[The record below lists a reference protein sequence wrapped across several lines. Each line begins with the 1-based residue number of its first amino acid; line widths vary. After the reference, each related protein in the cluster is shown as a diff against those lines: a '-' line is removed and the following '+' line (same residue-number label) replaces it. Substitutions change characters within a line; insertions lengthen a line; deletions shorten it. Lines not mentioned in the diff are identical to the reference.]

1 MCIPKVSVII
11 PVYNTEKY
19 VRQAVESILLQT
31 LKDIEIIIVNDG
43 STDGSMTI
51 LEELAA
57 QDERIKL
64 FSQENQGQSVARNF
78 ALQKVGGKYLYFMDS
93 DDYLENDALELCFEK
108 AESNNLDFV
117 LFDAEILNPQDTT
130 AIDIT
135 YQRTQIINEESIY
148 TGSELLN
155 LFIHEYIFTPSP
167 CLSFINTTFFR
178 QNNLSFYPDIIHED
192 QLFTCQL
199 YLNANKVMCIAK
211 PFFKRRFRANSTM
224 TNRFAWKN
232 MHGYLTVTTGLLQYA
247 SKHPEYKKLID
258 LFLSQM
264 LDAAVW
270 QAHVL
275 PLDQRIRLFFL
286 CVKDYKKYVTNK
298 TLLTLLLKSVVS
310 GK

>member
-19 VRQAVESILLQT
+19 VRQAVESICRQT
-31 LKDIEIIIVNDG
+31 LKDLEIIIVNDG

-64 FSQENQGQSVARNF
+64 FSQENQGQSAARNF
-78 ALQKVGGKYLYFMDS
+78 ATEKAKGKYIYFMDS
-93 DDYLENDALELCFEK
+93 DDFLEKDALQLCFEK
-108 AESNNLDFV
+108 AVNKNLDFV

-130 AIDIT
+130 AIDLT
-135 YQRTQIINEESIY
+135 YKRTQILNKEYIY
-148 TGSELLN
+148 TGNELLN
-155 LFIHEYIFTPSP
+155 TFIREHIFTPSP
-167 CLSFINTTFFR
+167 CLSFINTAFLR
-178 QNNLSFYPDIIHED
+178 QQNLSFYPGIIHED
-192 QLFTCQL
+192 QLFTCKL

-211 PFFKRRFRANSTM
+211 PFFKRRFRSDSTM

-232 MHGYLTVTTGLLQYA
+232 MRGYLTVTAELLQYA

-264 LDAAVW
+264 LDASVW

-275 PLDQRIRLFFL
+275 PLKEKIKLLPRIAKHHQYIRLRTWL
-286 CVKDYKKYVTNK
+286 VLMLKK
-298 TLLTLLLKSVVS
+298 
-310 GK
+310 

>member
-64 FSQENQGQSVARNF
+64 FSQENQGQSAARNF
-78 ALQKVGGKYLYFMDS
+78 ATEKAKGKYIYFMDS
-93 DDYLENDALELCFEK
+93 DDYLENEALELCFEK

-135 YQRTQIINEESIY
+135 YQRTQIMDEESIY
-148 TGSELLN
+148 TGNELLN
-155 LFIHEYIFTPSP
+155 LFIRKYIFTPSP
-167 CLSFINTTFFR
+167 CLSFINTAFLR
-178 QNNLSFYPDIIHED
+178 QQNLSFYPGIIHED
-192 QLFTCQL
+192 QLFTCKL

-211 PFFKRRFRANSTM
+211 PFFKRRFRSDSTM

-232 MHGYLTVTTGLLQYA
+232 MRGYLTVTAELLQYA

-264 LDAAVW
+264 LDASVW

-275 PLDQRIRLFFL
+275 PLKEKIKLLPRIAKHHQYIRLRTWL
-286 CVKDYKKYVTNK
+286 VLMLKK
-298 TLLTLLLKSVVS
+298 
-310 GK
+310 

>member
-64 FSQENQGQSVARNF
+64 FSQENQGQSAARNF
-78 ALQKVGGKYLYFMDS
+78 ATEKAKGKYIYFMDS
-93 DDYLENDALELCFEK
+93 DDFLEKDALQLCFEK
-108 AESNNLDFV
+108 AVNKNLDFV

-130 AIDIT
+130 AIDLT
-135 YQRTQIINEESIY
+135 YKRTQILNKEYIY
-148 TGSELLN
+148 TGNELLN
-155 LFIHEYIFTPSP
+155 TFIREHIFTPSP
-167 CLSFINTTFFR
+167 CLSFINTAFLR
-178 QNNLSFYPDIIHED
+178 QQNLSFYPGIIHED
-192 QLFTCQL
+192 QLFTCKL

-211 PFFKRRFRANSTM
+211 PFFKRRFRSDSTM

-232 MHGYLTVTTGLLQYA
+232 MRGYLTVTAELLQYA

-258 LFLSQM
+258 LFLSHM
-264 LDAAVW
+264 LDASVW

-275 PLDQRIRLFFL
+275 PLKEKIKLLPRIAKHHQYIRLRTWL
-286 CVKDYKKYVTNK
+286 VLMLKK
-298 TLLTLLLKSVVS
+298 
-310 GK
+310 

>member
-64 FSQENQGQSVARNF
+64 FSQENQGQSIARNF

-93 DDYLENDALELCFEK
+93 DDYLENEALELCFEK

-135 YQRTQIINEESIY
+135 YQRTQIMDEESIY
-148 TGSELLN
+148 TGNELLN
-155 LFIHEYIFTPSP
+155 LFIRKYIFTPSP
-167 CLSFINTTFFR
+167 CLSFINIAFLR
-178 QNNLSFYPDIIHED
+178 QKNLSFYPGIIHED
-192 QLFTCQL
+192 QLFTCKL

-211 PFFKRRFRANSTM
+211 PFFKRRFRSDSTM

-232 MHGYLTVTTGLLQYA
+232 MRGYLTVTAELLQYA

-264 LDAAVW
+264 LDASVW

-275 PLDQRIRLFFL
+275 PLKEKIKLLPRIAKHHQYIRLRTWL
-286 CVKDYKKYVTNK
+286 VLMLKK
-298 TLLTLLLKSVVS
+298 
-310 GK
+310 

>member
-19 VRQAVESILLQT
+19 VRQAVESICRQT
-31 LKDIEIIIVNDG
+31 LKDLEIIIVNDG

-64 FSQENQGQSVARNF
+64 FSQENQGQSIARNF

-93 DDYLENDALELCFEK
+93 DDYLENEALELCFEK

-135 YQRTQIINEESIY
+135 YQRTQIMDEESIY
-148 TGSELLN
+148 TGNELLN
-155 LFIHEYIFTPSP
+155 LFIRKYIFTPSP
-167 CLSFINTTFFR
+167 CLSFINIAFLR
-178 QNNLSFYPDIIHED
+178 QKNLSFYPGIIHED
-192 QLFTCQL
+192 QLFTCKL

-211 PFFKRRFRANSTM
+211 PFFKRRFRSDSTM

-232 MHGYLTVTTGLLQYA
+232 MRGYLTVTAELLQYA

-264 LDAAVW
+264 LDASVW

-275 PLDQRIRLFFL
+275 PLKEKIKLLPRIAKHHQYIRLRTWL
-286 CVKDYKKYVTNK
+286 VLMLKK
-298 TLLTLLLKSVVS
+298 
-310 GK
+310 

>member
-64 FSQENQGQSVARNF
+64 FSQENQGQSIARNF
-78 ALQKVGGKYLYFMDS
+78 ALQKVGGKYVYFMDS

-135 YQRTQIINEESIY
+135 YQRTQIINEESVY
-148 TGSELLN
+148 TGDELFN
-155 LFIHEYIFTPSP
+155 LFIRKYLFTPSP
-167 CLSFINTTFFR
+167 CLNFIKTSFLKHI
-178 QNNLSFYPDIIHED
+178 NLSFYPGIIHED

-211 PFFKRRFRANSTM
+211 QFFKRRFRANSTM
-224 TNRFAWKN
+224 TNHFGWKN
-232 MHGYLTVTTGLLQYA
+232 MHGYLTVTIELLQYA
-247 SKHPEYKKLID
+247 SKYPEHKKLID

-275 PLDQRIRLFFL
+275 PLSQRIRLFFL

>member
-19 VRQAVESILLQT
+19 VRQAVESIRRQT

-51 LEELAA
+51 LEELTA

-64 FSQENQGQSVARNF
+64 FSQENQGQSIARDF

-93 DDYLENDALELCFEK
+93 DDYLENEALELCFEK

-135 YQRTQIINEESIY
+135 YQRTQIMDEESIY
-148 TGSELLN
+148 TGNELLN
-155 LFIHEYIFTPSP
+155 LFIRKYIFTPSP
-167 CLSFINTTFFR
+167 CLSFINTAFLR
-178 QNNLSFYPDIIHED
+178 QQNLSFYPGIIHED
-192 QLFTCQL
+192 QLFTCKL

-211 PFFKRRFRANSTM
+211 PFFKRRFRSDSTM

-232 MHGYLTVTTGLLQYA
+232 MRGYLTVTAELLQYA

-264 LDAAVW
+264 LDASVW

-275 PLDQRIRLFFL
+275 PLKEKIKLLPRIAKHHQYVRLRTWL
-286 CVKDYKKYVTNK
+286 VLMLKK
-298 TLLTLLLKSVVS
+298 
-310 GK
+310 

>member
-64 FSQENQGQSVARNF
+64 FSQENQGQSIARNF

-135 YQRTQIINEESIY
+135 YQRTQIMDEESIY
-148 TGSELLN
+148 TGNELLN
-155 LFIHEYIFTPSP
+155 LFIRKYIFTPSP
-167 CLSFINTTFFR
+167 CLSFINIAFLR
-178 QNNLSFYPDIIHED
+178 QKNLSFYPGIIHED
-192 QLFTCQL
+192 QLFTCKL

-211 PFFKRRFRANSTM
+211 PFFKRRFRSDSTM

-232 MHGYLTVTTGLLQYA
+232 MRGYLTVTAELLQYA

-264 LDAAVW
+264 LDASVW

-275 PLDQRIRLFFL
+275 PLKEKIKLLPRIAKHHQYIRLRTWL
-286 CVKDYKKYVTNK
+286 VLMLKK
-298 TLLTLLLKSVVS
+298 
-310 GK
+310 

>member
-43 STDGSMTI
+43 STDDSMTI

-64 FSQENQGQSVARNF
+64 FSQENQGQGTARNTGLHH
-78 ALQKVGGKYLYFMDS
+78 AIGEYIYFMDS
-93 DDYLENDALELCFEK
+93 DDLLESDTFELCVQKCKDE
-108 AESNNLDFV
+108 NLDFV
-117 LFDAEILNPQDTT
+117 FFNAESFSENKQFSLNNFNYIRTTNLAPKVYKGDEIL
-130 AIDIT
+130 
-135 YQRTQIINEESIY
+135 IIQ
-148 TGSELLN
+148 LN
-155 LFIHEYIFTPSP
+155 NNDFKAPVWLN
-167 CLSFINTTFFR
+167 FINHKF
-178 QNNLSFYPDIIHED
+178 IIENHLYFHPKMEHED
-192 QLFTCQL
+192 QLFTAQAYL
-199 YLNANKVMCIAK
+199 YAK
-211 PFFKRRFRANSTM
+211 RISFLHNTFFKRRVRGNSTM
-224 TNRFAWKN
+224 TRKFAWKN
-232 MHGYLTVTTGLLQYA
+232 IHGYLTITAELLKYA
-247 SKHPEYKKLID
+247 SKHPEHKKLID

-275 PLDQRIRLFFL
+275 PLNQRIRLFFL

>member
-64 FSQENQGQSVARNF
+64 FSQENQGQSAARNF
-78 ALQKVGGKYLYFMDS
+78 ATEKAKGKYIYFMDS
-93 DDYLENDALELCFEK
+93 DDFLEKDALQLCFEK
-108 AESNNLDFV
+108 AVNKNLDFV

-130 AIDIT
+130 AIDLT
-135 YQRTQIINEESIY
+135 YKRTQILNKEYIY
-148 TGSELLN
+148 TGNELLN
-155 LFIHEYIFTPSP
+155 TFIREHIFTPSP
-167 CLSFINTTFFR
+167 CLSFINTAFLR
-178 QNNLSFYPDIIHED
+178 QQNLSFYPGIIHED
-192 QLFTCQL
+192 QLFTCKL

-211 PFFKRRFRANSTM
+211 PFFKRRFRSDSTM

-232 MHGYLTVTTGLLQYA
+232 MHGYLTVTEELLLYA
-247 SKHPEYKKLID
+247 DQHPQHKKLIS

-264 LDAAVW
+264 LNAAVW

-275 PLDQRIRLFFL
+275 PLKEKIKLLPRIAQHRQYIRLRTWL
-286 CVKDYKKYVTNK
+286 VLMLKK
-298 TLLTLLLKSVVS
+298 
-310 GK
+310 

>member
-64 FSQENQGQSVARNF
+64 FSQENQGQSIARNF

-135 YQRTQIINEESIY
+135 YQRTQIMDEESIY
-148 TGSELLN
+148 TGNELLN
-155 LFIHEYIFTPSP
+155 LFIRKYIFTPSP
-167 CLSFINTTFFR
+167 CLSFINIAFLR
-178 QNNLSFYPDIIHED
+178 QKNLSFYPGIIHED
-192 QLFTCQL
+192 QLFTCKL

-211 PFFKRRFRANSTM
+211 PFFKRRFRSDSTM

-232 MHGYLTVTTGLLQYA
+232 MRGYLTVTAELLQYA
-247 SKHPEYKKLID
+247 SKHPEYKKLIS

-264 LDAAVW
+264 LNAAVW

-275 PLDQRIRLFFL
+275 PLKEKIKLLPRIAQHRQYIRLRTWL
-286 CVKDYKKYVTNK
+286 VLMLKK
-298 TLLTLLLKSVVS
+298 
-310 GK
+310 